1 MSDLEAHEGETQVT
15 GEVVPQAT
23 GEVVPQPAGELFAQ
37 VPPAGAAAA
46 APAEIDGYC
55 VKCKQ
60 PRTMQAVEMTR
71 TKNGRAMAK
80 GKCPVCGT
88 TMTKFMKG

>member
-1 MSDLEAHEGETQVT
+1 MSTDEAHEEPTQGT
-15 GEVVPQAT
+15 ESGQA
-23 GEVVPQPAGELFAQ
+23 PAMAGEQRSEPAA
-37 VPPAGAAAA
+37 VAPPPA
-46 APAEIDGYC
+46 PDQVDGYC

-60 PRTMQAVEMTR
+60 PRTMTGVEMTR